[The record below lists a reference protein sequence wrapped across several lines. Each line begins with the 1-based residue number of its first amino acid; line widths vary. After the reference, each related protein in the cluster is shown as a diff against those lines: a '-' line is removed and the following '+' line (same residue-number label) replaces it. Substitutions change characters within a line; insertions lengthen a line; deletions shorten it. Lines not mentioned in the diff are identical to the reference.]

1 MVRYDSDRDLLWNE
15 IERLVEEN
23 KLLKQVVQ
31 RQEQCV
37 DIMLHRTEMLNQQT
51 EEEGRTDEQV
61 QT

>member
-23 KLLKQVVQ
+23 KLLKQTVK
-31 RQEQCV
+31 RQEQCI
-37 DIMLHRTEMLNQQT
+37 DIMLHRIEMLNQQT
-51 EEEGRTDEQV
+51 KEEGRTDEQV

>member
-15 IERLVEEN
+15 IGWLVEEN

-31 RQEQCV
+31 RQEQCI
-37 DIMLHRTEMLNQQT
+37 DIMLRHIKMLNQQT

>member
-1 MVRYDSDRDLLWNE
+1 MSYRDLLWNE